1 MSTEPRIN
9 INLNRE
15 LRQAIE
21 AALVDQNATLLEISK
36 HGQMVIRD
44 HENNCNIIWHAV
56 DDTDF
61 NPVWDVKLGGITWR
75 FQRNVETTAVHTII
89 GKTSRGE

>member
-1 MSTEPRIN
+1 MRIN
-9 INLNRE
+9 IDIT
-15 LRQAIE
+15 QDMIDAIDAVLIE
-21 AALVDQNATLLEISK
+21 QNADILEISK
-36 HGQMVIRD
+36 HGELVIRD
-44 HENNCNIIWHAV
+44 NTNHCNIIWHAV

-75 FQRNVETTAVHTII
+75 FQRNVETTAVHTVI